1 MECEDAA
8 NDHSYEPYSA
18 SNRTGADGAG
28 YKDNRHNPYSH
39 SEDSY
44 AFCECESS
52 TYTTSSLAASVVV
65 EQTKYEHHCAGC
77 VSGIYRNRKIP
88 LSKLDASTGSTNS
101 SSGKNGATWSFI
113 SGESGRYQDRDE
125 GFVPTTENRFTPLQL
140 DDGQNAD

>member
-65 EQTKYEHHCAGC
+65 EQTKYE
-77 VSGIYRNRKIP
+77 VSWGGWGWGGGGRVLILPP
-88 LSKLDASTGSTNS
+88 LSLLT
-101 SSGKNGATWSFI
+101 
-113 SGESGRYQDRDE
+113 
-125 GFVPTTENRFTPLQL
+125 
-140 DDGQNAD
+140 